1 MDCPECDEPCLAFAV
16 PDDLEEY
23 APEGAEAAAI
33 CPVCLR
39 TFAADTGE
47 SAPDFAP
54 LAEFFPADGAGVPLA
69 LALGKLHSLAL
80 NRTAIE
86 TLLARAEAEGADALL
101 TLDRF
106 AAAGSVQ
113 PHFDIDRRRVQ
124 IAQVLSE

>member
-1 MDCPECDEPCLAFAV
+1 MDCPECEEPCVEFAV
-16 PDDLEEY
+16 PADLREY
-23 APEGAEAAAI
+23 APEGASAAAI

-39 TFAADTGE
+39 TFAVEAGE
-47 SAPDFAP
+47 ETPDFAP

-69 LALGKLHSLAL
+69 LALGNLGSLAL

-86 TLLARAEAEGADALL
+86 TLLARAEAEGADVLL
-101 TLDRF
+101 ALDRL

-124 IAQVLSE
+124 VAQVLTE